1 MIHSGLSAFLAS
13 LGFGVIFNIKGK
25 KLLAAALCGAI
36 GGAAYSLS
44 LACQISEPMALLI
57 GTMALS
63 LAAELFARWLK
74 GPVTIFLVCALIPLV
89 PGGGMYYTMIEM
101 VQGNVDAAITTCVKT
116 ILNAGSIAIGCT
128 LVASCMRLFMKLKQ
142 RKVR

>member
-1 MIHSGLSAFLAS
+1 MLHSGLSAFLAS
-13 LGFGVIFNIKGK
+13 LGFGVIFNIRGK
-25 KLLAAALCGAI
+25 KLLVAAFCGAV
-36 GGAAYSLS
+36 GGGTYSLA
-44 LACQISEPMALLI
+44 LAYQLSETMALLI

-63 LAAELFARWLK
+63 IAAELFARLLK

-116 ILNAGSIAIGCT
+116 ILNAGAIAIGCT
-128 LVASCMRLFMKLKQ
+128 LVASCTRLIMKLRQ